1 MYAHHIQYFLYF
13 DFFFRPVYG
22 QRKGYHF
29 NSVSLIILPEM
40 SCFVQPKQQKPKD
53 IKQRKTARPH
63 IGEAA
68 TREFLTLL
76 AKKGFERL

>member
-1 MYAHHIQYFLYF
+1 MLITYSTFCILTPSSDQCMA
-13 DFFFRPVYG
+13 
-22 QRKGYHF
+22 KGRVTTSTLFHLLSSQKCLVLS
-29 NSVSLIILPEM
+29 N
-40 SCFVQPKQQKPKD
+40 QNNQKPKD
-53 IKQRKTARPH
+53 IKPRKTARPY